1 MQQTVS
7 IELNGKQLTI
17 ETGRMAKQADG
28 SCIVRYGD
36 TMVLVTAV
44 ASRSQTPKD
53 FFPLTVEYRE
63 KYYAAGIIPGG
74 FIKREGRP
82 GDEQVLVARM
92 IDRPIRPLFAEDYM
106 NELQIVATVV
116 SADKEN
122 EADVLSIIGAS
133 QALMLSGVP
142 FHGPVAGVR
151 IGYKDGEYLINP
163 TNTEIETSD
172 MEMIVAGTA
181 KAVTMVEGF
190 VNKLPED
197 IVLKGILVAHD
208 EIKRI
213 CKIQEELIALVGE
226 KKPFVYQ
233 PFAVTPEV
241 LEFIE
246 SMSGDKIREAN
257 LIKIKLERADFLS
270 GVYADTKAA
279 LLEKFPEL
287 DPRLVDLAFH
297 EVEKKITRQK
307 FIKEQVRVDGRAF
320 DQVRPITIELG
331 VLPRVHGSA
340 LFTRGETQSLVAI
353 TLGTAADAQ
362 IKDELKGERR
372 KRFMLHYNFPPF
384 SVNEIKQMS
393 SPGRREIGHGMLAE
407 RSLTPI
413 IPVEEV
419 FPYTIRVV
427 SEILESN
434 GSSSMASVCGGSLA
448 LMDAAVPV
456 SDAISG
462 IAMGLIKEGDDFVIL
477 TDIAGLED
485 HLGDMDFKVAGTK
498 DAITA
503 IQMDIKIEGVT
514 EEIMKRAL
522 EQAKKG
528 RTHILNVMNEAMPA
542 PRTVQSPY
550 APSITMIKI
559 PVEKIGEVIGPAG
572 KMIKAITAETNAEIW
587 IGEDGTTQVSA
598 MNAADAE
605 NAIRRIKGIITDAEV
620 GEIVEG
626 TVVKIAEFGAFI
638 AMDNGKQALVHI
650 SEISPQRIA
659 KVEDV
664 LKMGDRVTAKII
676 KIDDMNRINA
686 SIKKALPQE

>member
-1 MQQTVS
+1 MQHTVRY
-7 IELNGKQLTI
+7 ELNGKELTI

-28 SCIVRYGD
+28 ACIVRYGD

-44 ASRSQTPKD
+44 ASRVQTPKD

-63 KYYAAGIIPGG
+63 KDYAAGKIPGG
-74 FIKREGRP
+74 FFKRESRP

-106 NELQIVATVV
+106 NELQIVATVI

-151 IGYKDGEYLINP
+151 IGYINGEYRINP
-163 TNTEIETSD
+163 TNSEIETSE

-190 VNKLPED
+190 INKLPEEV
-197 IVLKGILVAHD
+197 VLQGILVAHE
-208 EIKRI
+208 EIKKL
-213 CKIQEELIALVGE
+213 CKVQEDLLALAG
-226 KKPFVYQ
+226 KKTFTYE
-233 PFAVTPEV
+233 PFAVSEEILAEV
-241 LEFIE
+241 EAFA
-246 SMSGDKIREAN
+246 GDKIREAN
-257 LIKIKLERADFLS
+257 LIKVKLERADFLS
-270 GVYADTKAA
+270 PVYQATKTM
-279 LLEKFPEL
+279 LLEKYP
-287 DPRLVDLAFH
+287 DYDARLINVVFH

-307 FIKEQVRVDGRAF
+307 FVKEQVRVDGRPF

-331 VLPRVHGSA
+331 VLPRAHGSA
-340 LFTRGETQSLVAI
+340 LFTRGETQALVAI

-362 IKDELKGERR
+362 IKDELKGESR

-407 RSLTPI
+407 RSLTPT
-413 IPVEEV
+413 IPAEENY
-419 FPYTIRVV
+419 PYTIRIV

-456 SDAISG
+456 SDAVAG
-462 IAMGLIKEGDDFVIL
+462 VAMGLIKEGNDFVIL

-485 HLGDMDFKVAGTK
+485 HLGDMDFKVSGTK
-498 DAITA
+498 DAVTA

-514 EEIMKRAL
+514 EEIMKKAL

-528 RTHILNVMNEAMPA
+528 RIHILGVMEKAIA
-542 PRTVQSPY
+542 EPRKEQSPY

-559 PVEKIGEVIGPAG
+559 PVDKIGEVIGPAG
-572 KMIKAITAETNAEIW
+572 KMIKAITAETGAEIW

-598 MNAADAE
+598 MNAFDAE
-605 NAIRRIKGIITDAEV
+605 RAIKKITAIIRPPEV
-620 GEIVEG
+620 GDVVDG
-626 TVVKIAEFGAFI
+626 TVCKIAEFGAFI
-638 AMDNGKQALVHI
+638 ALEGGKQALVHI
-650 SEISPQRIA
+650 SEISQERVA

-664 LKMGDRVTAKII
+664 LKMGQKVTAKII
-676 KIDDMNRINA
+676 KIDDMGRVNA
-686 SIKKALPQE
+686 SIKKLNQ

>member
-1 MQQTVS
+1 MQHIVRY
-7 IELNGKQLTI
+7 ELNGKELTI

-28 SCIVRYGD
+28 SCVVRYGD

-44 ASRSQTPKD
+44 ASRVQTPKD

-63 KYYAAGIIPGG
+63 KDYAAGKIPGG
-74 FIKREGRP
+74 FFKRESRP

-92 IDRPIRPLFAEDYM
+92 IDRPIRPLFADDYM

-151 IGYKDGEYLINP
+151 IGYMNGEFLINP
-163 TNTEIETSD
+163 TNTQIQTSE
-172 MEMIVAGTA
+172 MEMIVAGTE

-208 EIKRI
+208 EIKKL
-213 CKIQEELIALVGE
+213 CKVQEELIALTG
-226 KKPFVYQ
+226 KKSFTYE
-233 PFAVTPEV
+233 PFAVSDDV
-241 LEFIE
+241 LADVEAFA
-246 SMSGDKIREAN
+246 GDKIREAN
-257 LIKIKLERADFLS
+257 TIKVKLERADFLS
-270 GVYADTKAA
+270 PVYDATKKMII
-279 LLEKFPEL
+279 EKYPDY
-287 DPRLVDLAFH
+287 DPRLINVAFH

-307 FIKEQVRVDGRAF
+307 FVQEKVRVDGRPF

-331 VLPRVHGSA
+331 VLPRAHGSA
-340 LFTRGETQSLVAI
+340 LFTRGETQALVAI

-362 IKDELKGERR
+362 IKDELKGESR

-384 SVNEIKQMS
+384 SVNEIKQMM

-413 IPVEEV
+413 IPAEEQY
-419 FPYTIRVV
+419 PYTVRIV

-456 SDAISG
+456 SDAVAG
-462 IAMGLIKEGDDFVIL
+462 VAMGLIKEGNDFVIL

-485 HLGDMDFKVAGTK
+485 HLGDMDFKVSGTK

-514 EEIMKRAL
+514 EEIMKTAL
-522 EQAKKG
+522 AQAKKG
-528 RTHILNVMNEAMPA
+528 RIHILSVMQEAITE
-542 PRTVQSPY
+542 PRKEQSPY

-559 PVEKIGEVIGPAG
+559 PVDKIGEVIGPAG

-587 IGEDGTTQVSA
+587 IGEDGSTQVSA
-598 MNAADAE
+598 MNAFDAE
-605 NAIRRIKGIITDAEV
+605 RAIKKINAIIRSAEV
-620 GEIVEG
+620 GDIVDG
-626 TVVKIAEFGAFI
+626 TVCKIAEFGAFI
-638 AMDNGKQALVHI
+638 TLDGGKQALVHI
-650 SEISPQRIA
+650 SEISAERVA

-664 LKMGDRVTAKII
+664 LKMGDKVTAKII
-676 KIDDMNRINA
+676 KIDDMGRINA
-686 SIKKALPQE
+686 SIKKLNQ